1 MRRLASKLRTCSDS
15 KLNIKII
22 KRPASQKV
30 GRFLLIMAL
39 KPKNIFLVF
48 LFLAGG
54 ILYAQKETTEVLDA
68 EGLKV
73 LNISTDEVFRI
84 DIVSAP
90 VEHVKIKTR
99 TEGEYFNNI
108 LIETSVTGNELRIF
122 TKYPERLTGGFDK
135 LSAHKV
141 FSMKIELEIPEGME
155 VIVSSNI
162 ASLIATGNY
171 ESVHAGLKQ
180 GYCNLLDFSGKANI
194 NTYGGDILVETK
206 SGIIEAN
213 SRHGVV
219 TVPDFLP
226 GRNPIKLTSID
237 GDITVRKTK

>member
-1 MRRLASKLRTCSDS
+1 MH
-15 KLNIKII
+15 
-22 KRPASQKV
+22 
-30 GRFLLIMAL
+30 
-39 KPKNIFLVF
+39 
-48 LFLAGG
+48 
-54 ILYAQKETTEVLDA
+54 AQKETYEVIDA
-68 EGLKV
+68 EKLKV
-73 LNISTDEVFRI
+73 LNIETDEVFRI
-84 DIVSAP
+84 RITAAP
-90 VEHVKIKTR
+90 VEKINIKTR
-99 TEGEYFNNI
+99 SEGEYYDNI
-108 LIETSVTGNELRIF
+108 LIETSVKGERLNIS

-141 FSMKIELEIPEGME
+141 FSLEIELEIPEGLE
-155 VIVSSNI
+155 VVVSSNI

-171 ESVHAGLKQ
+171 ESVYAGLKQ

-206 SGIIEAN
+206 TGIIEAN